1 MAASTAASLLSSNSG
16 SRASWSGEAGNP
28 VAARDLLAERLPV
41 EERVLGPEHP
51 ATLITRAD
59 HARWTGEAGDPA
71 AARDK
76 FAELLPEFERVL
88 GPEHPRTEAARADS
102 AYWTERAGRG
112 PGA

>member
-1 MAASTAASLLSSNSG
+1 MPAGPGRRGIRPPPGDKFAELLP
-16 SRASWSGEAGNP
+16 EF
-28 VAARDLLAERLPV
+28 
-41 EERVLGPEHP
+41 ERVFDPEHLR
-51 ATLITRAD
+51 TLIARAN